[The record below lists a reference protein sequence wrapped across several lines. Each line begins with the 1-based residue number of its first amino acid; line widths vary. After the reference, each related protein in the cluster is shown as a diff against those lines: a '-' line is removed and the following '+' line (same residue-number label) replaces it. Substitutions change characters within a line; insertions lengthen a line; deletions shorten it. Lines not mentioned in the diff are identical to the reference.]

1 MKLFRSLVLLLVPL
15 AMAFGAD
22 GPRDVTPQSVLA
34 DQVKAIASSRTS
46 TKEKQKSISS
56 AVKFAVLAATADLKD
71 AAQVVKVALEFT
83 TAAANAAPEF
93 VDAIVSGV
101 AAIPGIADI
110 DGALPQIQTVV
121 TETAKN
127 ALDSGGATTPS
138 STSKTTANPDF
149 GGSTGD
155 VIVSPTL

>member
-1 MKLFRSLVLLLVPL
+1 MKLFRSLVLLLVPI

-46 TKEKQKSISS
+46 TKEKQKSIAS

-71 AAQVVKVALEFT
+71 VAQVVKVALEFT

-110 DGALPQIQTVV
+110 DGA
-121 TETAKN
+121 
-127 ALDSGGATTPS
+127 
-138 STSKTTANPDF
+138 
-149 GGSTGD
+149 
-155 VIVSPTL
+155 